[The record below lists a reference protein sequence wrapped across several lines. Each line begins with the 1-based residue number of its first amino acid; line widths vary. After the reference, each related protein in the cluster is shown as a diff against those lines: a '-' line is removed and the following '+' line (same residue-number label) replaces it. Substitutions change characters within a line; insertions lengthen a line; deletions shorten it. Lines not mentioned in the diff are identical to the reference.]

1 MALHKNARTTPD
13 VRAEIASSTASAAS
27 LAQRF
32 GITEATIYKW
42 KKRTSFQD
50 GSSPAHRL
58 RTTLT
63 PAQERVGVELR
74 RHGVSNL
81 NALKPATPRETHK
94 SFKSHALGFRGE
106 SDPGHGAPADPTR
119 NVQNPWHGRTFQW
132 THRSHHG
139 QDLERSLMRYVALY
153 NHQQPQ
159 SARSS
164 KAPIQPTHGFWPF
177 WRSSARAATSQNQR
191 TPSGNASSLKS

>member
-1 MALHKNARTTPD
+1 MALHKNARTTPA

-63 PAQERVGVELR
+63 PAQERVVVELR

-94 SFKSHALGFRGE
+94 SFKRHE
-106 SDPGHGAPADPTR
+106 PGCLHIGVKDLPQMADETQR
-119 NVQNPWHGRTFQW
+119 
-132 THRSHHG
+132 
-139 QDLERSLMRYVALY
+139 RYLFVAMD
-153 NHQQPQ
+153 
-159 SARSS
+159 
-164 KAPIQPTHGFWPF
+164 
-177 WRSSARAATSQNQR
+177 RAARWVFVASQTLGIEYRPTKTTTHN
-191 TPSGNASSLKS
+191 PSRP